1 MKIKIINRFGV
12 IPNELLN
19 NKSISLKSKG
29 LYAYMQS
36 KPDNWNFSVAG
47 LHTQLKEGRDGI
59 TASLL
64 ELEKEG
70 WMCRNKFKD
79 EKGMWDVE
87 YHLYS
92 SPRRV
97 SRNGLAVDGEAV
109 NISNKESNKE
119 RIRTTA
125 TPTLQSLKKKA
136 KDINSDKHFD
146 LETEL
151 DKMAKIEGSAEDIM
165 ATYFCDK
172 KMNNEKDIPNK
183 KVLEQL
189 KARFYKT
196 AKQLSNYEY
205 EYILSKMEFLEKK
218 FQHEV
223 NIKGE
228 MNATKWTLETV
239 LKEFQK

>member
-19 NKSISLKSKG
+19 DKSISLKSKG

-70 WMCRNKFKD
+70 WMARNKFKD

-97 SRNGLAVDGEAV
+97 IRNGFPVDGEAV
-109 NISNKESNKE
+109 NISNKETKKE
-119 RIRTTA
+119 SIRTTA
-125 TPTLQSLKKKA
+125 TRTLEDLRKKA
-136 KDINSDKHFD
+136 EDLNANKNFD
-146 LETEL
+146 LQAEL
-151 DKMAKIEGSAEDIM
+151 QKMARVEGSAEDIM

-172 KMNNEKDIPNK
+172 KMDNLDSIPSKKILEK
-183 KVLEQL
+183 L
-189 KARFYKT
+189 KGRFYET
-196 AKQLSNYEY
+196 AKFLAEFDYQIVLD
-205 EYILSKMEFLEKK
+205 KMEFLEKK
-218 FQHEV
+218 YQHEV
-223 NIKGE
+223 KIKGE

-239 LKEFQK
+239 KKEFEK